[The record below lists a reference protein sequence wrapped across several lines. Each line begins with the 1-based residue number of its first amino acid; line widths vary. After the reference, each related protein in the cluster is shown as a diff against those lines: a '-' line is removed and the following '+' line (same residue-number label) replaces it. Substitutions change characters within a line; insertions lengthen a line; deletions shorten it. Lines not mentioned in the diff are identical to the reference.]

1 MTLFSMSSR
10 SSVDRAPP
18 RCPGGHEFD
27 SFGNSDFFLC
37 PTLVSCLSIQLSH
50 FISDIFIHLQFFIYL
65 FQENS
70 DSSKEGANH
79 SSSNL
84 TCACEHSTSLPK
96 AASSPCLV
104 DQSTALVN
112 AGSLAKLWQRSQA
125 DVPGACGGNAGASPV
140 SLKEMSSGYFSVG
153 FESLPT
159 AHSLSRELRSKLSV
173 ILDPPHEY
181 DWRVLAENIGLS
193 YTDIRWIESRNAF
206 SPTEILFN
214 LWETTDSLK
223 LQYPLQKIADI
234 LEKMGRDDAVK
245 IIEAKL
251 HARKETTV

>member
-1 MTLFSMSSR
+1 MSGR
-10 SSVDRAPP
+10 SWVRFLW
-18 RCPGGHEFD
+18 EL
-27 SFGNSDFFLC
+27 SFFFLC

-50 FISDIFIHLQFFIYL
+50 FISDIFIHVQFFIYL

-159 AHSLSRELRSKLSV
+159 AHSLSRDLRSKLSV

-181 DWRVLAENIGLS
+181 DWKVLAEKIGLS

-223 LQYPLQKIADI
+223 LQYPLQEIADI
-234 LEKMGRDDAVK
+234 FEKMGRDDAVK
-245 IIEAKL
+245 IIEAQL